1 MTEPPPSPAPPP
13 PSPAQ
18 RNGCLTALL
27 IAVGAVMLLPGI
39 CGVIIAGLD
48 PHELIVDPTT
58 LFAVLGLI
66 VIGVGGILLIWFAV
80 RQPR

>member
-1 MTEPPPSPAPPP
+1 MTLSPQSPPPLPPQ
-13 PSPAQ
+13 Q

-39 CGVIIAGLD
+39 CGVIIAGVY

-66 VIGVGGILLIWFAV
+66 AIGVGGIVLIWFAA